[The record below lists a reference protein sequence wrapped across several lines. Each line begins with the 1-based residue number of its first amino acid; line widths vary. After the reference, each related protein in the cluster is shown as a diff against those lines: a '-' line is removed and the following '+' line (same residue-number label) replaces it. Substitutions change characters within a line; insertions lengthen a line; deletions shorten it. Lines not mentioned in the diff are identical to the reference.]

1 MIKFGILIL
10 ILVVISL
17 AIVLITLF
25 AVNDHEDDTVWLDS
39 FMDQCYP
46 TPKNKALA
54 ERELDMLRYR
64 ISEERF
70 RELLNKFN
78 TTFE

>member
-1 MIKFGILIL
+1 MIKFGFLIL

-39 FMDQCYP
+39 FMDQCMP

-70 RELLNKFN
+70 IELLNKFN

>member
-1 MIKFGILIL
+1 MIKFGLLIL

-39 FMDQCYP
+39 FMDQCTP

-70 RELLNKFN
+70 IELLNKFN